1 MSKPVIYWCAAAGLA
16 VGVGLMHGLSGYWVP
31 SIFPEFQTPIT
42 ASLQIGPWGK
52 LFLMGYL
59 ALSLT
64 GGIGVV
70 LLLSAGVFIRDQQR
84 WAAEWEAQRQL
95 SALEQQIREEQMPAA
110 ERERLQASRAR
121 EAAIKAE
128 ARRRMGLPEE
138 EPHR

>member
-1 MSKPVIYWCAAAGLA
+1 MGS
-16 VGVGLMHGLSGYWVP
+16 SGYWVP
-31 SIFPEFQTPIT
+31 SIIPEWQKPIT
-42 ASLQIGPWGK
+42 EALQISPWGK

-70 LLLSAGVFIRDQQR
+70 LLLSAGVSIRDQQH

-95 SALEQQIREEQMPAA
+95 SAMEQRIREEQMPAA
-110 ERERLQASRAR
+110 ERERLQASRTR

-128 ARRRMGLPEE
+128 ARQRLGLPDE